1 VIVSDQE
8 KHRAHIFYVD
18 SRFERLARRDGGV
31 PREQALAQAQSQI
44 EEQKQNFEDWLE
56 RELQELSVATAEI
69 DRDPRDAAALDRAER
84 ISSEIQDLGSTMGYK
99 LVTFVAGSLCK
110 ILEALKAGAAYDKEV
125 VECHVNALLLVRT
138 ESYRN
143 LGPDQVPE
151 MTVGLRRVVEL
162 ASGEF
167 DHKKN

>member
-1 VIVSDQE
+1 VSDQE

-44 EEQKQNFEDWLE
+44 EEQKHNFEDWLE
-56 RELQELSVATAEI
+56 RKLQELGVVTTDV
-69 DRDPRDAAALDRAER
+69 DRNPCDKAALDRAER
-84 ISSEIQDLGSTMGYK
+84 ISLEIQDIGATMGYT

-110 ILEALKAGAAYDKEV
+110 ILEALKAGATYDKEV

-143 LGPDQVPE
+143 LRPDQVPE

-162 ASGEF
+162 ASGES
-167 DHKKN
+167 DRKKN